1 MPLNLISMPSSV
13 ANPKINVVV
22 SPVSKKTENQIRSYN
37 EENLNF
43 VEKPKVIISDNEL
56 MRSFN

>member
-1 MPLNLISMPSSV
+1 MPSSV